1 MSNNNNNGVLPN
13 EITTIRDILVGP
25 QMQGFAKR
33 IDNLERLLQEGSEQ
47 QGNMQKIE
55 ETKRQ
60 ELLNTFNTRITE
72 AEQTW
77 KDKIADIERKIE
89 ELRDVDKVEMGSLLI
104 EMGKKL
110 MKESV

>member
-1 MSNNNNNGVLPN
+1 MSNNNNGVLPN

-25 QMQGFAKR
+25 QMQDLAKR
-33 IDNLERLLQEGSEQ
+33 LDNLEQLFQEGTKQ
-47 QGNMQKIE
+47 RGDMQKIE

-77 KDKIADIERKIE
+77 KDKIADIEKKIE
-89 ELRDVDKVEMGSLLI
+89 ELRDVDKAEMGSLLI